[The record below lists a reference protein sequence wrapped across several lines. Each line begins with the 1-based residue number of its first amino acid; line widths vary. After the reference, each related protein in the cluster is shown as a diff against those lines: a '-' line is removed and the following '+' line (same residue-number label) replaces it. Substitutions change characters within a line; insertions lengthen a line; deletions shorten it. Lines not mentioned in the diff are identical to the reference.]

1 MTLYAALL
9 AAFVVGALLG
19 RHTRPRRADHLI
31 TWWHGMPTRPVTPWV
46 ATKYVSDVTA
56 EWRQAHGLRVPI
68 YAHRED

>member
-19 RHTRPRRADHLI
+19 RH
-31 TWWHGMPTRPVTPWV
+31 TRPVTPWV

-68 YAHRED
+68 YARRED